1 MSKEHNYYK
10 ETEYLLYN
18 YKMFQISIENMKRD
32 IELLKEECGVS
43 GVNTEGINTSKTYK
57 VTSIAEE
64 TALSNAEKIE
74 YLERSIARVEK
85 KIEKIDRTL
94 EGLTEEEKKI
104 LVNRYFEGKQWYV
117 VAYKVGYSERHCKRL
132 RNEAIEKMI
141 TGLFGI
147 KQEVEK

>member
-1 MSKEHNYYK
+1 MSKEHNHYK

-18 YKMFQISIENMKRD
+18 YKMFQISIENMKKD
-32 IELLKEECGVS
+32 IELLKEECGVGS
-43 GVNTEGINTSKTYK
+43 IETDSISISKTYK
-57 VTSIAEE
+57 ISSISEDA
-64 TALSNAEKIE
+64 ALSNMEKVE
-74 YLERSIARVEK
+74 YLERSIARAEK

-94 EGLTEEEKKI
+94 EGLTKEEKEI
-104 LVNRYFEGKQWYV
+104 LVSRYFEGKQWYV

-147 KQEVEK
+147 KQEVGK